1 MLMKYKII
9 SLLALIFGCQ
19 TPISNNISNDGF
31 ILNSD
36 FKTYW
41 FDGAAEISSFEL
53 VQTRY
58 GEPRNGQAVL
68 IYVTEDFLTD
78 IQVKANQKSKN
89 SKTVLKL
96 NRTKNFVTGIYPY
109 SIMNSSFTYLNDN
122 DPLAKIT
129 TSIQEWCGQTYLQLN
144 KKNRLNIKS
153 HSYFEKEADQ
163 KINLKNGLTEDEL
176 WHWIRIAPM
185 TLPQGEV
192 QLLPAF
198 EFLQLLHKPIKFY
211 KAIVNLK
218 NFKDFNSYEINY
230 PELKRKLTIDFEKK
244 APYQIIKWEEV
255 DLNNPD
261 RVTIATKIKSL
272 KLPYWQLNHL
282 GDEQLRDSLGI
293 K

>member
-19 TPISNNISNDGF
+19 TPISKNIYDDGF
-31 ILNSD
+31 TLNSD

-41 FDGAAEISSFEL
+41 FDGTAEISSFEL

-68 IYVTEDFLTD
+68 IYVTEDFLTG

-122 DPLAKIT
+122 DPLVKIT

-153 HSYFEKEADQ
+153 HSYFEEEADQ

-176 WHWIRIAPM
+176 WHWIRITPM
-185 TLPQGEV
+185 TLPQGEI

-198 EFLQLLHKPIKFY
+198 EFLRLLHKPIKFY
-211 KAIVNLK
+211 KATVNLK
-218 NFKDFNSYEINY
+218 NFKAFNSYEINY
-230 PELKRKLTIDFEKK
+230 PELKRKLIIDFEKK

-282 GDEQLRDSLGI
+282 GDEKLRDSLGI

>member
-19 TPISNNISNDGF
+19 TPISKNISDDGF
-31 ILNSD
+31 TLNSD

-41 FDGAAEISSFEL
+41 FDGTAEISSFEL

-68 IYVTEDFLTD
+68 IYVTEDFLTG

-122 DPLAKIT
+122 DPLVKIT

-153 HSYFEKEADQ
+153 HSYFEEEADQ

-176 WHWIRIAPM
+176 WHWIRITPM
-185 TLPQGEV
+185 TLPQGEI

-198 EFLQLLHKPIKFY
+198 EFLRLLHKPIKFY
-211 KAIVNLK
+211 KATVNLK
-218 NFKDFNSYEINY
+218 NFKAFNSYEINY
-230 PELKRKLTIDFEKK
+230 PELKRKLIIDFEKK

-282 GDEQLRDSLGI
+282 GDEKLRDSLGI

>member
-1 MLMKYKII
+1 
-9 SLLALIFGCQ
+9 
-19 TPISNNISNDGF
+19 
-31 ILNSD
+31 
-36 FKTYW
+36 
-41 FDGAAEISSFEL
+41 
-53 VQTRY
+53 
-58 GEPRNGQAVL
+58 
-68 IYVTEDFLTD
+68 
-78 IQVKANQKSKN
+78 
-89 SKTVLKL
+89 
-96 NRTKNFVTGIYPY
+96 
-109 SIMNSSFTYLNDN
+109 MNSSFTYLNDN
-122 DPLAKIT
+122 DPLVKIT

-198 EFLQLLHKPIKFY
+198 EFLRLLHKPIKFY
-211 KAIVNLK
+211 KAMVNLK